1 MKLEIIIEP
10 GRSLVGSSGILLS
23 SVIRKKSGEK
33 KDFIIIDAG
42 MNNLIRPAM
51 YNAKHEIL
59 PVKRKNLKKK
69 NI

>member
-42 MNNLIRPAM
+42 MNNLIRPDM
-51 YNAKHEIL
+51 
-59 PVKRKNLKKK
+59 
-69 NI
+69 

>member
-23 SVIRKKSGEK
+23 SVIRKKWRK

-42 MNNLIRPAM
+42 MNNLVRPAM
-51 YNAKHEIL
+51 YNA
-59 PVKRKNLKKK
+59 RA
-69 NI
+69 